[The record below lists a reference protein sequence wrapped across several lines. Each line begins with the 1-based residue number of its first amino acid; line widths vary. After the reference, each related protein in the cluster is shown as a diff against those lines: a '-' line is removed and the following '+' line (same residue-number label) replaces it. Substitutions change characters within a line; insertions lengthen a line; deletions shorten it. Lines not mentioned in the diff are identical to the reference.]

1 MNITKKGVMLTLN
14 ILNYCAGTI
23 VLAYFGYRFYT
34 KQYSITDSLL
44 EYCISMHYDFK
55 ILSAHEDSFY
65 RFVGMTREGKK
76 VDFKI
81 AKVWDLEGRYAVGD
95 SVYKEAGDS
104 ALYLIKPNGKIRL
117 PMVDK

>member
-1 MNITKKGVMLTLN
+1 MNITKKGVTRTLN
-14 ILNYCAGTI
+14 ILNFCAG
-23 VLAYFGYRFYT
+23 VLVMAYFGYRIYT

-44 EYCISMHYDFK
+44 EYSLSMHYDFK

-65 RFVGMTREGKK
+65 RFVGMTREGKN
-76 VDFKI
+76 VNFKI
-81 AKVWDLEGRYAVGD
+81 CKVWNLEGRYAIGD
-95 SVYKEAGDS
+95 SIYKEAGDS

>member
-1 MNITKKGVMLTLN
+1 MNITKKGVTRTLN
-14 ILNYCAGTI
+14 VLNFCAG
-23 VLAYFGYRFYT
+23 VLVMAYFGYRIYT

-44 EYCISMHYDFK
+44 EYCLSMHYDFK

-76 VDFKI
+76 VNFKI
-81 AKVWDLEGRYAVGD
+81 CKVWNLEGRYAVGD
-95 SVYKEAGDS
+95 SIYKEAGDS
-104 ALYLIKPNGKIRL
+104 ALYLIKPNGKILL